1 MRLIRVPTGK
11 SKEFIRLI
19 NAEAVTDIVIY
30 PCPDDSAYT
39 EVSVSFGESYSEFR
53 FRNIG
58 DARQL
63 VADIAGQELDSMM
76 RLLAP

>member
-1 MRLIRVPTGK
+1 MRLVKVPSGK
-11 SKEFIRLI
+11 DCVRLI
-19 NAEAVTDIVIY
+19 NADTVTEIVIY
-30 PCPDDSAYT
+30 PCPEDTAQY
-39 EVSVSFGESYSEFR
+39 EVCVSFGESYSEFR

-76 RLLAP
+76 RLLVP